1 MEPYRI
7 VKGNS
12 VKLHAVVR
20 KLEMT
25 RDMNRLTD
33 FDMRLCDKISVELI
47 EGWGDSRKLDYK
59 IVGTD
64 GNEIVCVI
72 PGDLD
77 YGRYGVR
84 ISWERSGMPMAS
96 VERKLLG
103 IVDHNSQTR
112 LPLGQIET
120 ESAGLF
126 TVSYWLESSGTG
138 EYADDS
144 THSVICIQH
153 YAKVNNTS
161 VTVKDGG
168 SYETEVSADD
178 GCQLGEVYV
187 IMGGED
193 ITSAVYDTGTHKINI
208 LDCSGDIIIVACGK
222 ILPLDADAI
231 NQAFDESNFYDGAKA
246 QVLKKSVTLNDLLG
260 EIGF

>member
-33 FDMRLCDKISVELI
+33 FDMRLCDKISVELVG
-47 EGWGDSRKLDYK
+47 GWGDSRKLDYK
-59 IVGTD
+59 IAGTD

-112 LPLGQIET
+112 LPLGQIGT

-138 EYADDS
+138 EYADES

-187 IMGGED
+187 IMSGED
-193 ITSAVYDTGTHKINI
+193 ITSSVYDTETYKINI
-208 LDCSGDIIIVACGK
+208 PDCRGDIIIVACGE

-231 NQAFDESNFYDGAKA
+231 NQALIESGIYDKTQTHA
-246 QVLKKSVTLNDLLG
+246 LKQSMTLGNLLK